1 MEFIIAPSQIAD
13 LTIMISISS
22 YLSAIVRLAKVTSIC
37 LMLVEYIITMDEV
50 INPSSSNQVIRS
62 SLYSQKFKKVKV

>member
-37 LMLVEYIITMDEV
+37 LMLVEYIITMDE
-50 INPSSSNQVIRS
+50 IITPSSNQVITS